1 MLVIWTFRSSRK
13 MILVSPTAWGVRTTV
28 RSSCAVASTIFGFPI
43 NTVLNDLSSVNVD
56 IKLSFR
62 ATVCRQGPDRRPG
75 WQAAVTASSA
85 RVADVATTNGG
96 AIAGRIIGAR
106 AVTGRS
112 GAIAGR
118 IVGARNALWEG
129 AVRPP
134 SRATAELALSDEQR
148 GRIYEG
154 VMRIQDASV
163 AYEPAPAVA
172 DALPSAVPLQD
183 LPAGIAREVP
193 LVQGHK
199 FVKFDDRIV
208 VVDPKSRVVVAMI
221 PRYKLLP

>member
-1 MLVIWTFRSSRK
+1 MIAFISPCQFMGGAMIINRGSSAPDGQLVQLFRAVARRC
-13 MILVSPTAWGVRTTV
+13 ARRTTFIIILACLGFAASAHIGGDLRGGESTN
-28 RSSCAVASTIFGFPI
+28 RSA
-43 NTVLNDLSSVNVD
+43 
-56 IKLSFR
+56 KEE
-62 ATVCRQGPDRRPG
+62 
-75 WQAAVTASSA
+75 
-85 RVADVATTNGG
+85 TTGG
-96 AIAGRIIGAR
+96 
-106 AVTGRS
+106 S
-112 GAIAGR
+112 K
-118 IVGARNALWEG
+118 
-129 AVRPP
+129 
-134 SRATAELALSDEQR
+134 RATAELALSDEQR

-183 LPAGIAREVP
+183 LPAGIAREIP